1 MMAAILII
9 AQLALA
15 GIPNIELVSLFI
27 IAYTRVIGVKAVFPI
42 AVFVLV
48 EGVIFGFSLWFINYL
63 YVWFILMG
71 AVLLLRRMHHTL
83 LWAFISAIFGL
94 MFGALCS
101 IPYLFMGGFPA
112 ALAYFISGIPF
123 DVAHAAG
130 NFVAALLLLGPVYR
144 ILSRILPKMG
154 FANISL
160 QETVKQSA
168 AKSKEKAAK
177 AT

>member
-1 MMAAILII
+1 MMATILII

-27 IAYTRVIGVKAVFPI
+27 IAYARVIGIKAVFPI

-48 EGVIFGFSLWFINYL
+48 EGLIFGFSLWFINYL
-63 YVWFILMG
+63 YVWFILL
-71 AVLLLRRMHHTL
+71 AIVLLLRKVQNTL
-83 LWAFISAIFGL
+83 IWAMVSAIFGL

-101 IPYLFMGGFPA
+101 IPYFFMGGAGA

-123 DVAHAAG
+123 DIAHAAG
-130 NFVAALLLLGPVYR
+130 NFVAALLLLSPTYR

-154 FANISL
+154 FVNVSL
-160 QETVKQSA
+160 LETVS
-168 AKSKEKAAK
+168 KSTVQNVKAA
-177 AT
+177 